1 MLKTKSTIVILTSIS
16 CLLIVTS
23 INQVLTTPLQAVA
36 ERESFPDTASFDQS
50 TGTAINTSLNQ
61 IAFIST
67 MKQDETDQEN
77 IVAFD
82 ETGNGAIIARENGEF
97 RTYTGLKLPQT
108 PLALLSAD
116 ISNDQKE
123 DLVSILPPQ
132 WINSKDWRR
141 ARIVEVGSNYIIT
154 DKLLRKNILTQST
167 IISNSGNQYIVKS
180 NTGPTDDSPRNA
192 IYLDKQIAP
201 EENPT
206 LADYRELFSVGQ
218 YVSYLMPIKAISK
231 NIAVHVNKST
241 GSPNLITVD
250 CKPFIPRDIATPTA
264 LAIGQFG
271 GDNNLDLSLITHT
284 SEELQSNN
292 VSTTYN
298 TDTHVLT
305 FTIAVPQ
312 SMIRSRN
319 LTGSYISFTSSPNKL
334 IPIRQGTENQL
345 IVDVTLPATGEGLE
359 AFQTAL
365 LPGDIFWLTTNTDDT
380 KRELIYYGNGQGC
393 FSYTG
398 SLKGA
403 VLETSYGQVTLPHA
417 SAVGTTSRSVITD
430 LNANWLPIDSLANRS
445 IRVSDNQYTIEHN
458 DQYHLYLEAAAGNV
472 SAQVPDA
479 LHQKASTP
487 YEIVAIDPLP
497 VSPEVR
503 MTKVVSL
510 VIDTP
515 SSIQSMIGGT
525 TLTSNKPQV
534 RSIDIDQDGDK
545 DIIYLNA
552 GHIFLKINNENSL

>member
-1 MLKTKSTIVILTSIS
+1 MLKTKSHIVIVTSIS

-23 INQVLTTPLQAVA
+23 LNQILTTPLQAVA
-36 ERESFPDTASFDQS
+36 ERESFPDPSSFDQS
-50 TGTAINTSLNQ
+50 TGTAINTNLSQ

-67 MKQDETDQEN
+67 MKQDESDQEN

-82 ETGNGAIIARENGEF
+82 ETGNGAIITRENGEF

-116 ISNDQKE
+116 LSNDQKE
-123 DLVSILPPQ
+123 DLVGILPPQ
-132 WINSKDWRR
+132 WISSKDWRR
-141 ARIVEVGSNYIIT
+141 ARIIEVGSNYIIT
-154 DKLLRKNILTQST
+154 DQLLRKNILTQST
-167 IISNSGNQYIVKS
+167 IVSNSGNQYIVKS

-218 YVSYLMPIKAISK
+218 YINYLMPIKAISK
-231 NIAVHVNKST
+231 NITLHVNKST
-241 GSPNLITVD
+241 GSPNLIPMA
-250 CKPFIPRDIATPTA
+250 CKPFIPQDIATPTA

-284 SEELQSNN
+284 SEELQSSN
-292 VSTTYN
+292 VSTAYN
-298 TDTHVLT
+298 TDSHVLT
-305 FTIAVPQ
+305 FTIAVPP

-319 LTGSYISFTSSPNKL
+319 LTGSYISFTSGPNKL

-380 KRELIYYGNGQGC
+380 KRELVYYGDGQGC

-403 VLETSYGQVTLPHA
+403 VLETSYGQVTLPNA

-430 LNANWLPIDSLANRS
+430 LNANWLPIDSLANRT
-445 IRVSDNQYTIEHN
+445 IRISDNQYTIEHN

-472 SAQVPDA
+472 SARVPDA
-479 LHQKASTP
+479 LHQRASTA

-497 VSPEVR
+497 VSTEER
-503 MTKVVSL
+503 MTKVTSL
-510 VIDTP
+510 VMDTP

-534 RSIDIDQDGDK
+534 RAIDIDQDGDK

-552 GHIFLKINNENSL
+552 GRIFLKINNENSL

>member
-1 MLKTKSTIVILTSIS
+1 
-16 CLLIVTS
+16 
-23 INQVLTTPLQAVA
+23 
-36 ERESFPDTASFDQS
+36 
-50 TGTAINTSLNQ
+50 
-61 IAFIST
+61 

-97 RTYTGLKLPQT
+97 RTYTGLKLPQP

-123 DLVSILPPQ
+123 DLISILPPK
-132 WINSKDWRR
+132 WISSKDWRR
-141 ARIVEVGSNYIIT
+141 ARIIEVGSDYIIT
-154 DKLLRKNILTQST
+154 DQLLRKNILTQST

-231 NIAVHVNKST
+231 NITVLVNKST
-241 GSPNLITVD
+241 GSPNLITVE
-250 CKPFIPRDIATPTA
+250 CKPFIPQDIATPTA

-284 SEELQSNN
+284 SEELQSSN
-292 VSTTYN
+292 VSTAYN

-305 FTIAVPQ
+305 FTIAVPP

-380 KRELIYYGNGQGC
+380 KRELIYYGDGQGC

-403 VLETSYGQVTLPHA
+403 VLETSYGQVTLPNA
-417 SAVGTTSRSVITD
+417 SAVGATTRSVITD
-430 LNANWLPIDSLANRS
+430 LNANWLPIDSLANRA
-445 IRVSDNQYTIEHN
+445 IRISDNQYTIEHN

-479 LHQKASTP
+479 LHQRASTA

-497 VSPEVR
+497 VSREER
-503 MTKVVSL
+503 MTKIVSL
-510 VIDTP
+510 VMDTP

-534 RSIDIDQDGDK
+534 RSIDIDQDDDK